1 MTTVRGRPPGLAGGI
16 NGSKMAHWAS
26 LRSEGYD
33 LRAVVGGMSASQ
45 QGCEPET
52 LIPHDLNDWVALWID
67 SQLDFCPADPSM
79 RSVPEPKVRH
89 AGTDERVLK
98 RPQRTHGLQKP
109 NPPTANALLP

>member
-45 QGCEPET
+45 QGCNLET

-67 SQLDFCPADPSM
+67 SERFVELLSQPFSLPLVVLDGFIRFL
-79 RSVPEPKVRH
+79 RSRARITQP
-89 AGTDERVLK
+89 
-98 RPQRTHGLQKP
+98 HGV
-109 NPPTANALLP
+109 